1 MKNIIFNLLT
11 LLIVIAACCVLI
23 VKYFQTDFPINVY
36 TGIGLFLIITSLVFV
51 SIARIQLGSS
61 FTISAKAN
69 KLVTGGIYKKI
80 RHPIYL
86 FGLIFIFGLIIFIQ
100 NFYLLIIW
108 CGLIFMQ
115 RRRIKKEEKILE
127 EKFGEEYVKYKKNTW
142 F

>member
-11 LLIVIAACCVLI
+11 LLIVIAACCI
-23 VKYFQTDFPINVY
+23 FIFKYFQTDFPINVY
-36 TGIGLFLIITSLVFV
+36 TSIGLFLIITSLVFF

-61 FTISAKAN
+61 FQISAKAN

-80 RHPIYL
+80 SHPIYF
-86 FGLIFIFGLIIFIQ
+86 FGLIFILGLIIFVQ

-127 EKFGEEYVKYKKNTW
+127 EKFGEQYLKYKKNTW